1 MKRVIASAVLL
12 VATCFTG
19 CSDGRPEIVPV
30 SGQVLIDGE
39 PLTYGFV
46 RFSPGDGRVSMGRLD
61 DNGRFRLTC
70 YEPGDGAIVGTHR
83 VAVLTHEVIG
93 DAKIKWHA
101 PRKYADYATSGLTQE
116 ISQPTDSIVI
126 HLTWGDGKRRRETRV
141 DMDVRIFVDEQEIGA
156 TAAAHGAAL
165 IRKAPVERRAASIAL
180 ATGTPQFEIHAIE
193 SI

>member
-1 MKRVIASAVLL
+1 
-12 VATCFTG
+12 
-19 CSDGRPEIVPV
+19 
-30 SGQVLIDGE
+30 
-39 PLTYGFV
+39 
-46 RFSPGDGRVSMGRLD
+46 MGRLD
-61 DNGRFRLTC
+61 DNGQFRLTC

-83 VAVLTHEVIG
+83 IAVLTHEIIG

-101 PRKYADYATSGLTQE
+101 PSKYANYATSGLTQE